1 MDYDLSKEVVWQ
13 VYGIAQAV
21 LIMWVIFRIAKVEE
35 QIEKVAPLKKSNI
48 STYKKKMEIFE
59 VLKYEG
65 VSVGE
70 AVKFCNNKA
79 HIDVNANL
87 YIHTPERNIRV
98 WLGDYIIKDEQDEI
112 TLCKADKFEEI
123 YELVEGVI

>member
-1 MDYDLSKEVVWQ
+1 MLYRKKP
-13 VYGIAQAV
+13 
-21 LIMWVIFRIAKVEE
+21 VIV
-35 QIEKVAPLKKSNI
+35 
-48 STYKKKMEIFE
+48 E

-65 VSVGE
+65 VSLGE

-98 WLGDYIIKDEQDEI
+98 WLGDYIIKDEQGEI
-112 TLCKADKFEEI
+112 TLCKPDKFEET
-123 YELVEGVI
+123 YELVEG

>member
-1 MDYDLSKEVVWQ
+1 MAYDLSKEVIWQ

-21 LIMWVIFRIAKVEE
+21 LIMWVIFRITKVEE
-35 QIEKVAPLKKSNI
+35 QIEKVRQLKKSSKN
-48 STYKKKMEIFE
+48 TYKKKIVVVE

-79 HIDVNANL
+79 HIDVNAHF
-87 YIHTPERNIRV
+87 YIHTPESNIRV
-98 WLGDYIIKDEQDEI
+98 WLGDYIVKDEQGEI
-112 TLCKADKFEEI
+112 TLCKPDKFEES
-123 YELVEGVI
+123 YELMEG

>member
-1 MDYDLSKEVVWQ
+1 MNYDLSKEVIWQ

-21 LIMWVIFRIAKVEE
+21 LIMWVIFRITKVEE
-35 QIEKVAPLKKSNI
+35 QIEKVRQLKKSSKN
-48 STYKKKMEIFE
+48 TYKKKIVVVE

-79 HIDVNANL
+79 HIDVNAHL

-98 WLGDYIIKDEQDEI
+98 RVGDYIIKDEQGKI
-112 TLCKADKFEEI
+112 SLCKPDKFEEN
-123 YELVEGVI
+123 YELVEG